1 MDGRTV
7 EEEEREG
14 RERVCVRR
22 SDTWASD
29 ETNLEWKKKA
39 RGLESRGDGRADG
52 MDGSGERER
61 SVE

>member
-1 MDGRTV
+1 MDGRMV
-7 EEEEREG
+7 VEEREG
-14 RERVCVRR
+14 GRGCVCEGATRG
-22 SDTWASD
+22 ASD